1 MNKNHSVNSS
11 QLKPQLLFSIPSSL
25 NMKQSILENTL
36 QSSFPNGID
45 ISYYEEKPKIYSII
59 FTDRESNN
67 YYYYILLFYEKISSD
82 SISNKCDI
90 NRNSDIN
97 AVAETFYCPISIIIW
112 SDYDNF
118 VFFRSLLISFYKI
131 IKFDKSYLEK
141 NSNIYNNIINEK
153 NSIIDDNSIS
163 SNSNKE
169 KILSYQ
175 KIELLNYLNF
185 CYELPRPPNASIF
198 CLNMRFDKIS
208 YNFQSLLEIPTDD
221 YCLDVLFNTLEISVI
236 IKLFVALLFE
246 KFIII
251 ISNQNMPLFCIC
263 ESLRYLLFPFEHS
276 FTYIPNLPF
285 EKKDYLD
292 SPVPYLIGINTSEL
306 SGEELI
312 NPYRIICDVGTS
324 TLYGDTSK
332 LKLPL
337 EEEIKIKSK
346 LIILRSKYKNTF
358 DNIDIEGI
366 KKKENP
372 KTNDEDNTLDFNLS
386 FAQNVQNIF
395 FSIFKTNLRNIKDY
409 IKNNNFNS
417 QKFLN
422 SFKNEEYKLFFN
434 IIIKTA
440 AFEIFINSMSYLN
453 DSSSRKFNMICK
465 NESNQRSKETEQKNY
480 YKYSFNIPKKLNKF
494 FKVSEFKDIYDEYN
508 QISNL
513 LDENC
518 FLNSKNSFKF
528 NKSHRSTKIN
538 NQYCYLNFYGKD
550 NFISFASHYKSSF
563 NYNIII
569 KNEIIKLYKEI
580 LKVYFDEE
588 NFFENSHKL
597 MPDLRQTFTT
607 KTNKKINKNLNEED
621 FEVII
626 EAPIKSC
633 CQIYIL
639 IAILFYNNLKNKAED
654 HAKKNNMSK
663 ISDNQLDMKKNE
675 LNIKNEHRRGSTFL
689 SQFKYKNNNRFFL
702 EHIIEFKGDYN
713 IDNIFIFKLFL
724 FSFRKNKK
732 EFPRNLFFTLLGEYS
747 LDELKKIQD
756 TKIKYIDETIQC
768 RIRELEKK
776 AYKTPVIKLD
786 SENEE
791 DEDAKSLPENKK
803 NGKNRNTTLNVI
815 KRENSSINLNIV
827 KSIFNLDD
835 DEEDE
840 SMNKSNIKKMKLN
853 VVDSLNSTYDIN
865 LTELRNFYIQRKLSQ
880 KTNSWNAFNL
890 ENIPLLTNNN
900 SDDNIDF
907 QRIDPK
913 LDPMLIS
920 EQICIKLYIYLSKV
934 KIENLDEKTDNTDF
948 LIDLA
953 HSNEI
958 NEIKDLIL
966 TLRNISIEA
975 LSKKVINYYCFWLNI
990 YNFLII
996 FSYIYKCEGFSN
1008 SYEWNRFMKNSY
1020 FTIGNIEISLLE
1032 IETIILREKS
1042 ISEKIYGYKKYDSQL
1057 ELPKI
1062 QKFDNIIN
1070 FGISMLSSSSPSI
1083 RIYFPTNF
1091 MESLKL
1097 NATEFF
1103 WRSIK
1108 IDLDNNELT
1117 IPEYITWIEPDFIT
1131 NLDKYKD
1138 YLQEDYWKFIDENKN
1153 NLKVKVEKYNWKIS
1167 FANFKNNETNLW

>member
-366 KKKENP
+366 RKKENP
-372 KTNDEDNTLDFNLS
+372 KTNDEE
-386 FAQNVQNIF
+386 
-395 FSIFKTNLRNIKDY
+395 RN
-409 IKNNNFNS
+409 
-417 QKFLN
+417 
-422 SFKNEEYKLFFN
+422 
-434 IIIKTA
+434 
-440 AFEIFINSMSYLN
+440 
-453 DSSSRKFNMICK
+453 
-465 NESNQRSKETEQKNY
+465 
-480 YKYSFNIPKKLNKF
+480 
-494 FKVSEFKDIYDEYN
+494 
-508 QISNL
+508 
-513 LDENC
+513 
-518 FLNSKNSFKF
+518 
-528 NKSHRSTKIN
+528 
-538 NQYCYLNFYGKD
+538 
-550 NFISFASHYKSSF
+550 
-563 NYNIII
+563 
-569 KNEIIKLYKEI
+569 
-580 LKVYFDEE
+580 
-588 NFFENSHKL
+588 
-597 MPDLRQTFTT
+597 
-607 KTNKKINKNLNEED
+607 
-621 FEVII
+621 
-626 EAPIKSC
+626 
-633 CQIYIL
+633 
-639 IAILFYNNLKNKAED
+639 
-654 HAKKNNMSK
+654 
-663 ISDNQLDMKKNE
+663 
-675 LNIKNEHRRGSTFL
+675 
-689 SQFKYKNNNRFFL
+689 
-702 EHIIEFKGDYN
+702 
-713 IDNIFIFKLFL
+713 
-724 FSFRKNKK
+724 
-732 EFPRNLFFTLLGEYS
+732 
-747 LDELKKIQD
+747 
-756 TKIKYIDETIQC
+756 
-768 RIRELEKK
+768 
-776 AYKTPVIKLD
+776 
-786 SENEE
+786 
-791 DEDAKSLPENKK
+791 
-803 NGKNRNTTLNVI
+803 
-815 KRENSSINLNIV
+815 
-827 KSIFNLDD
+827 
-835 DEEDE
+835 
-840 SMNKSNIKKMKLN
+840 
-853 VVDSLNSTYDIN
+853 
-865 LTELRNFYIQRKLSQ
+865 
-880 KTNSWNAFNL
+880 
-890 ENIPLLTNNN
+890 
-900 SDDNIDF
+900 
-907 QRIDPK
+907 
-913 LDPMLIS
+913 
-920 EQICIKLYIYLSKV
+920 
-934 KIENLDEKTDNTDF
+934 
-948 LIDLA
+948 
-953 HSNEI
+953 
-958 NEIKDLIL
+958 
-966 TLRNISIEA
+966 
-975 LSKKVINYYCFWLNI
+975 
-990 YNFLII
+990 
-996 FSYIYKCEGFSN
+996 
-1008 SYEWNRFMKNSY
+1008 
-1020 FTIGNIEISLLE
+1020 
-1032 IETIILREKS
+1032 
-1042 ISEKIYGYKKYDSQL
+1042 
-1057 ELPKI
+1057 
-1062 QKFDNIIN
+1062 
-1070 FGISMLSSSSPSI
+1070 
-1083 RIYFPTNF
+1083 
-1091 MESLKL
+1091 
-1097 NATEFF
+1097 
-1103 WRSIK
+1103 
-1108 IDLDNNELT
+1108 
-1117 IPEYITWIEPDFIT
+1117 
-1131 NLDKYKD
+1131 
-1138 YLQEDYWKFIDENKN
+1138 
-1153 NLKVKVEKYNWKIS
+1153 
-1167 FANFKNNETNLW
+1167 